1 MSSQRDSSRSDI
13 ERSITDNGETIGQ
26 PSMAVRGATL
36 DSATAAYGVTQ
47 NDAIWVTECAWC
59 QRVRTPSGDWHPPGP
74 GIHARMGVMRTHGIC
89 PQCARAA
96 VARADQI
103 DDRSP

>member
-1 MSSQRDSSRSDI
+1 MSPQSNSPTG
-13 ERSITDNGETIGQ
+13 ETGRSIIDQGETMGQ
-26 PSMAVRGATL
+26 PSSAVDGAV
-36 DSATAAYGVTQ
+36 YGALRD
-47 NDAIWVTECAWC
+47 DAIWVTECAWC
-59 QRVRTPSGDWHPPGP
+59 QLVRTPSGDWHPPSP
-74 GIHARMGVMRTHGIC
+74 GIHAGMGVVRTHGIC